1 MKIVGGEDLPLDDGK
16 VDFNLVKPTGM
27 NRAVDEDKPRIL
39 LLETLNGGQ
48 ATMRGAVIDNPEDAA
63 SIIIRRPS
71 HNLIHEAIKRS
82 DATASL
88 ASTKDFGAVNIES
101 SQVGPRAASFVFMFD
116 FHGRFRLR
124 RQSGVKP
131 ATCLNASFF
140 IGGNHKLLRTQRLF
154 APNPFIQVQ
163 EASCFH

>member
-27 NRAVDEDKPRIL
+27 NRTVDEDKPGIL

-48 ATMRGAVIDNPEDAA
+48 AAMRGAVIDNPEDTA
-63 SIIIRRPS
+63 SVVIRRPR

-101 SQVGPRAASFVFMFD
+101 GQVGPSSASFVFMFD
-116 FHGRFRLR
+116 FHGRLRLR
-124 RQSGVKP
+124 RHSGVKP
-131 ATCLNASFF
+131 ATCLNACLF
-140 IGGNHKLLRTQRLF
+140 IGGNHKFVVTKRLS
-154 APNPFIQVQ
+154 APNPLIQV
-163 EASCFH
+163 